1 MEQVRPFPIVWSVAD
16 MVDGY
21 RRLRE
26 LAESAEHII
35 PGHDPLVMER
45 YPAAAPN
52 LRGIVVRLD

>member
-21 RRLRE
+21 ARLRA
-26 LAESAEHII
+26 LAESPSHII

-45 YPAAAPN
+45 YPAPSAP
-52 LRGIVVRLD
+52 LQGIVARLD